1 VRAMLCTRSVCLRQM
16 AQGDWAA
23 YMAYWRFVNNP
34 QVTTDHLIEGWRRQ
48 TAAVAGGR
56 HVLAIQDTSEV
67 KFRTREGCR
76 RGLGQVGKGNA
87 RGVLL
92 HAMMAVDADSG
103 ACLGLTGGKVWTRKG
118 KVKTPHDQRE
128 LADKES
134 ARWVTTAEQGCEV
147 LAAARMITVIN
158 DREGE
163 FFAHWALTPG
173 DNVHLLTRAMHDHA
187 LADGRTLYQAVE
199 RARFCDKAVID
210 LPQRMDRHGRRAHL
224 SLRFGTV
231 VIKRPARPGVKDL
244 PESVEVSFV
253 EVVELH
259 PPKGAEPIHWLLLTT
274 HSIANAADAWRI
286 VSWYK
291 QRWIIEQLF
300 RSLKNQGL
308 RIEDSQLESAEALIK
323 LVAIA
328 TKVACIVIQL
338 VQARNG
344 GEQLPVK
351 CAFTPEEIEALAAI
365 NQTMKGRTEL
375 QKNPHHSHTLQ
386 WAAWIIARLGGWT
399 GYASHRPPGP
409 ITFHNGMARFQIIV
423 AGRALENV

>member
-1 VRAMLCTRSVCLRQM
+1 M

-34 QVTTDHLIEGWRRQ
+34 QVTTDKIIEGWSLQ
-48 TAAVAGGR
+48 TPAAAGGR

-67 KFRTREGCR
+67 KFDTRRGQR
-76 RGLGQVGKGNA
+76 RGLGKVGKGNA
-87 RGVLL
+87 RGVLV

-103 ACLGLTGGKVWTRKG
+103 ACLGLTGGQVWTRKG
-118 KVKTPHDQRE
+118 KVKKPHEMRD

-134 ARWVTTAEQGCEV
+134 ARWVTTAEQGCKV
-147 LAAARMITVIN
+147 LASARMITVVN

-187 LADGRTLYQAVE
+187 LIDGSTLYQAVE

-210 LPQRMDRHGRRAHL
+210 LPQRIDRRGRQAHL
-224 SLRFGTV
+224 SMRFGTV
-231 VIKRPARPGVKDL
+231 VLKRPKRPGVKGL
-244 PESVEVSFV
+244 PEGVEVSFV

-274 HSIANAADAWRI
+274 HSLATAADAWRI
-286 VSWYK
+286 VSWYR
-291 QRWIIEQLF
+291 QRWVIEQLF
-300 RSLKNQGL
+300 RSMKSQGL
-308 RIEDSQLESAEALIK
+308 RIEDSQLESAEGLAK

-328 TKVACIVIQL
+328 TKVACTVIQL

-344 GEQLPVK
+344 GEELPAAFV
-351 CAFTPEEIEALAAI
+351 FTPEEIEALRAI
-365 NQTMKGRTEL
+365 NKTLKGRTEL
-375 QKNPHHSHTLQ
+375 QKNHHRPNTLA

-409 ITFHNGMARFQIIV
+409 ITFHNGMARFQNIV
-423 AGRALENV
+423 AALEFV